1 MSQDHTKI
9 LSFFTQS
16 QLDSLPL
23 MDRKHWLKHFTRLGS
38 GSKRRKN
45 NSEKLV
51 FLPKRLTPPPFCGVH
66 RHLLYYHF
74 FDVSPHH
81 SLFFPLPTPTIM
93 QEWAPLSIVLIA
105 LFLIAY
111 APSIQKPPLHV
122 QITLSIRSYVSIYF
136 CMLFSRLATESLLLL
151 ERGHKKWPRYNLI
164 PVQNDRVYN

>member
-66 RHLLYYHF
+66 RHLVPPVF
-74 FDVSPHH
+74 WRRSSPF
-81 SLFFPLPTPTIM
+81 SF
-93 QEWAPLSIVLIA
+93 LSTSYPYTDAGMSSAFHCSHCIVLDCLCSFNSKASSTCTDNSVHPILCLY
-105 LFLIAY
+105 LFLYVVQSARYWEPIA
-111 APSIQKPPLHV
+111 
-122 QITLSIRSYVSIYF
+122 
-136 CMLFSRLATESLLLL
+136 
-151 ERGHKKWPRYNLI
+151 PRTG
-164 PVQNDRVYN
+164 P